1 MEDNE
6 EEEDDDNYPMFAEYG
21 DTQKGVVFHQKAMKT
36 MKQKIKRHQMS
47 LLMMILVGPLLMQ
60 GENVKLKRKG

>member
-6 EEEDDDNYPMFAEYG
+6 EEEDDDSYPMFPDYG
-21 DTQKGVVFHQKAMKT
+21 DIAKGVVFHQKAMKT

-47 LLMMILVGPLLMQ
+47 LLMILVGLLLMQ
-60 GENVKLKRKG
+60 GETVKLKRKG